1 MNKAEL
7 IGAVSGATD
16 LTKAQAGEVIDAALQ
31 AVQEALAQGDDV
43 RLLGFGTFS
52 VTQRAA
58 GEARNPRTGE
68 KIKVPASNVPKFK
81 AGLALKAA
89 VNK

>member
-1 MNKAEL
+1 M
-7 IGAVSGATD
+7 
-16 LTKAQAGEVIDAALQ
+16 
-31 AVQEALAQGDDV
+31 QEALAQGDDV

-68 KIKVPASNVPKFK
+68 KIKVAASKVPKFK
-81 AGLALKAA
+81 AGQALRAS

>member
-7 IGAVSGATD
+7 VSAVSGATA
-16 LTKAQAGEVIDAALQ
+16 LTKAQAGEVVGAALQ
-31 AVQEALAQGDDV
+31 AMQEALAKGDDV

-68 KIKVPASNVPKFK
+68 KVKVPASNVPKFK
-81 AGLALKAA
+81 AGQALKAA